1 MQRIRSVNQS
11 ERVNTHEALLNTKLA
26 SLLRSRGSEAHAMQQ
41 ALSTGSNTAH
51 RIDILVELE
60 DRSVAIEAEFE
71 PGRKVQTEAE
81 GRLIDPPLQWRGLPV
96 LDAFKLIYPRSI
108 KSVPIG
114 GAMEALSESEGLRFA
129 RGTLRDARVAWESW
143 ERGSGVALAETLHHQ
158 WVRTATV
165 KDIDMIVSK
174 AGEAIQMANSILE
187 RVPKFS
193 ASGPE
198 TNIGATA
205 PLIWLNAMLFQD
217 LLAARP
223 LPEVSTGK
231 NGTISVP
238 PLDPAATPSL
248 LIEQWREIL
257 AINWWPVF
265 HIARESLKITPASHG
280 ARAVRVLVSAARD
293 IAETGVVRQ
302 HDVAGRIFHRLLD
315 SRKFLATNYTTIPA
329 AMLLAGLAFDDRV
342 PKWREVNWPQVG
354 RHNLRVVDPAC
365 GSGTLLMAAVQEIRK
380 RFRRAGAANLSDATR
395 DLLEESVH
403 GYDVV
408 PAAVHLTAATLSMAE
423 TSQVIHDMPICL
435 MPHGVVNG
443 VARLGALDF
452 LPNAPGYKGVQQAYM
467 FQELLPSPER
477 VDGSG
482 ETHRQAQFPMA
493 DLFISN
499 PPYTR
504 AGGPGDAE
512 NTDWNPLF
520 GSLLSRQD
528 AAAMQKALGKTLK
541 GTAGSSYAGL
551 GSAFV
556 VLADERLEPGGRM
569 AFVLPATLLTGSR
582 WKPVRKL
589 LLEHFRIDWVVV
601 SHDAR
606 HRAHRATLPGRRWVS
621 FSEST
626 RIAEALV
633 VGSKIGA
640 PEDTEGWTRF
650 VNLRRNP
657 DQPTE
662 ALALVRTLLAVEES
676 KDQRI
681 QELRLGNTV
690 WGEIEFVRQQDLAP
704 TRWLNGTFVQGRLTR
719 TATELVRT
727 SLLKTP
733 SMTAEIPLCKVAEL
747 CELGPYEMQVKNP
760 SQGCFEI
767 VATDDPSRSG
777 HPALWHHK
785 SGRMRRLV
793 SSANARLTP
802 RPDRDSDLQSSLLK
816 QAGRLHLARDLG
828 HAPQRLAAVLTDEP
842 MLGTSSWITMLPN
855 DPRPGGEEAL
865 CLWLNSTVGL
875 LLRIVGANRPYL
887 GRSRMPH
894 EVAREMLVLDV
905 GRLTSGQ
912 LAAAKAACEELDR
925 SDLLGFAHIYDD
937 PQRRRLDQILW
948 SEVLG
953 IDHADEVARLAKALQ
968 LEPLMTARH

>member
-1 MQRIRSVNQS
+1 MPPYLRIDSG
-11 ERVNTHEALLNTKLA
+11 ERDDTHEAHLNAKLA
-26 SLLRSRGSEAHAMQQ
+26 SLLRSRGIEAHAEQRVRDKR
-41 ALSTGSNTAH
+41 SGSAH
-51 RIDILVELE
+51 RVDILIELE
-60 DRSVAIEAEFE
+60 GQSVAVEAEFE
-71 PGRKVQTEAE
+71 PGGNVQAEAE

-96 LDAFKLIYPRSI
+96 LDAFKLIYPKTI
-108 KSVPIG
+108 KRVPEG
-114 GAMEALSESEGLRFA
+114 DALDALYASGELRFA
-129 RGTLRDARVAWESW
+129 RGTLRDSGVVWESW
-143 ERGSGVALAETLHHQ
+143 EQGSGTTLAETLHDH
-158 WVRTATV
+158 WVRTATIG
-165 KDIDMIVSK
+165 DIDEIVRK
-174 AGEAIQMANSILE
+174 AGEAIQAASEILE
-187 RVPKFS
+187 RVPRFS
-193 ASGPE
+193 ASGPD
-198 TNIGATA
+198 TNVSTTA
-205 PLIWLNAMLFQD
+205 PLIWLNAMLFQELLSAD
-217 LLAARP
+217 LMP
-223 LPEVSTGK
+223 EQLPSKSG
-231 NGTISVP
+231 NDTIP
-238 PLDPAATPSL
+238 PLDADATPSL
-248 LIEQWREIL
+248 LIEQWQEIL
-257 AINWWPVF
+257 ALNWWPVF

-280 ARAVRVLVSAARD
+280 ARAVRVLVSAARE
-293 IAETGVVRQ
+293 IAATGAVRQ

-329 AMLLAGLAFDDRV
+329 AMVLAGLAFDDRI
-342 PKWREVNWPQVG
+342 PKWRDFDWQEAG
-354 RHNLRVVDPAC
+354 SHNLRVVDPSC

-380 RFRRAGAANLSDATR
+380 RFRRAGVKDLSDATR

-435 MPHGVVNG
+435 MPHGVVKG
-443 VARLGALDF
+443 VARLGTLDF
-452 LPNAPGYKGVQQAYM
+452 LPHAPGYKGVQQAYM

-482 ETHRQAQFPMA
+482 TTHREAQFPKA

-528 AAAMQKALGKTLK
+528 AAAMQKALAQTLK

-556 VLADERLEPGGRM
+556 VLADERLEPGSRM

-589 LLEHFRIDWVVV
+589 LLERFRIDWVVV

-606 HRAHRATLPGRRWVS
+606 YRARKATLPGRRWVS

-626 RIAEALV
+626 RIAEVLV
-633 VGSKIGA
+633 VGSKVGSKEEA
-640 PEDTEGWTRF
+640 DGWTRF

-662 ALALVRTLLAVEES
+662 ALALVRALLAVEES
-676 KDQRI
+676 TGPGF
-681 QELRLGNTV
+681 QELRIGKTA
-690 WGEIEFVRQQDLAP
+690 WGEIEVIRQRGLPSA
-704 TRWLNGTFVQGRLTR
+704 RWLNGTFVQSRLTR

-727 SLLKTP
+727 SRLKTTV
-733 SMTAEIPLCKVAEL
+733 MTAEVPLIKIGEL
-747 CELGPYEMQVKNP
+747 CDLGPYEMQLKNP

-767 VATDDPSRSG
+767 IATDDPSRGG

-785 SGRMRRLV
+785 SDRICRLV
-793 SSANARLTP
+793 SSANARLAP
-802 RPDRDSDLQSSLLK
+802 RADRSSELQSKLLE

-842 MLGTSSWITMLPN
+842 MLGTSSWITLLPK
-855 DPRPGGEEAL
+855 DPRPGAAEAV

-887 GRSRMPH
+887 GRSRTPH
-894 EVAREMLVLDV
+894 EVAREMLALDV
-905 GRLTSGQ
+905 GRLANDQ
-912 LAAAKAACEELDR
+912 LAAAKSACQELNG

-937 PQRRRLDQILW
+937 PQRRRLDRILW
-948 SEVLG
+948 TEVLG
-953 IDHADEVARLAKALQ
+953 IDPAGEIDRLANALQ
-968 LEPLMTARH
+968 LEPLMTARN